1 MAVVRDVSGIV
12 ARTGRS
18 SGLDALL
25 AAGLTIAGEL
35 EVLLSPPAASGRLAS
50 ALVLPL
56 TTVPLAWRRR
66 APLLPLAAVAAGLVT
81 QTLLGALVAE
91 PAVTSLVALVLA
103 LYAAGR
109 YVAGAAGLAVA
120 VTTTVALAA
129 MRIAFDPAVETAGD
143 AILTLAY
150 APVPLLVGR
159 WLRGQALLRA
169 ELEGKADELER
180 ERERNALQAADEER
194 MRIAADLRAVVSGSL
209 TAILRD
215 AEALP
220 GRLGAH
226 EGAAARALFAG
237 IAGRAREALADV
249 RRILG
254 VLRHGSPAPLGPGA
268 PPEATAA
275 ERAAAPPTAPAT
287 APAAVPPPQRTA
299 RRARRHD
306 LALVA
311 ALLAGAELE
320 LAFAAPA
327 GDLPLAAVSAVL
339 IVAPLMWRRRAPV
352 AVALAVL
359 AAVALQS
366 AVLRLDAFPVADSF
380 ALISASYA
388 VGAHAGRRAAV
399 AGLAALVAGLAA
411 HAAVFH
417 PDGVAPAVLGA
428 GLVPWVAGRTLR
440 SRRLLAREL
449 GERAARMEHAREQE
463 ALAARTAERVR
474 VARELHDA
482 VAHSISVI
490 AIQAAGAD
498 GLVDR
503 DGERAAQVAA
513 LLATV
518 SRDALAELGRLVAP
532 AAAETAAQP
541 GLAGVD
547 ALAQRARAG
556 GMEVDVRVEGE
567 PAEVPSG
574 VDLAAYRIVQEALA
588 NTAKHARAGHAW
600 VVVRYDRRAV
610 EVEVADDGRGP
621 NGARPA
627 GAGGGHGLVGIRER
641 VALYDGTL
649 DVGRR
654 PSGGF
659 LVHARLPTTAA

>member
-81 QTLLGALVAE
+81 QTLLGGLVAE

-120 VTTTVALAA
+120 VATTVALAA
-129 MRIAFDPAVETAGD
+129 MRIAFDPAVERAGD

-194 MRIAADLRAVVSGSL
+194 MRIAADLRAVVTGSL

-268 PPEATAA
+268 PPEATAT
-275 ERAAAPPTAPAT
+275 ERAAATPPP

-339 IVAPLMWRRRAPV
+339 IVAPLLWRRRAPV

-366 AVLRLDAFPVADSF
+366 VVLRLDPFPVADSF

-600 VVVRYDRRAV
+600 VVVRYDRRVV

>member
-1 MAVVRDVSGIV
+1 LAVVRDVSGIV

-18 SGLDALL
+18 SSLDALL

-81 QTLLGALVAE
+81 QTLLGGLVAE

-120 VTTTVALAA
+120 VATTVALAA
-129 MRIAFDPAVETAGD
+129 MRIAFDPAVESAGD

-194 MRIAADLRAVVSGSL
+194 MRIAADLRAVVTGSL

-220 GRLGAH
+220 GRLCAH
-226 EGAAARALFAG
+226 DGAAARALFAG

-254 VLRHGSPAPLGPGA
+254 VLRHGSPAPLA
-268 PPEATAA
+268 PAAAPESAA
-275 ERAAAPPTAPAT
+275 ERAAATPPPAP

-299 RRARRHD
+299 RRARRQD
-306 LALVA
+306 LALAA

-339 IVAPLMWRRRAPV
+339 IVAPLLWRRRAPV

-366 AVLRLDAFPVADSF
+366 GVLRLDPFPVADSF

-388 VGAHAGRRAAV
+388 VGAHAGGRAAV

-449 GERAARMEHAREQE
+449 GERAARMEHAREQA

-513 LLATV
+513 LLAIV

-621 NGARPA
+621 NGAGPA

-659 LVHARLPTTAA
+659 RVHARLPTTAA